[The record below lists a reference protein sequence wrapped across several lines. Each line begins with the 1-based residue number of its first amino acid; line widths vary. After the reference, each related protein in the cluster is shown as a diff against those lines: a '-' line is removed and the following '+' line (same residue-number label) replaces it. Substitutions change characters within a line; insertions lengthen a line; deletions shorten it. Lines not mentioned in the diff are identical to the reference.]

1 MNFLL
6 ETLRL
11 GLANLLLH
19 KLRSLLTALGI
30 ICGVAAVIIMV
41 AIGEGNKRKALAD
54 IEKLGAHNII
64 VRSVKPEEPTESGG
78 ERQFI
83 LKYGITFKDE
93 RQLRNDSKIHQ
104 FSTRIVPLKHVGV
117 KVSHT
122 HKDTQLPAAAFGT
135 YANLLDVTS
144 LEVERG
150 RYITNSDEEGPE
162 RVAVIGAE
170 IADRVFALED
180 PLDNMINIH
189 NGNSILPFKVVG
201 VLRKV
206 GLAGGAGSSLVGR
219 DLNFDVHIPMA
230 TAINDF
236 GNRIIQ
242 RKSGS
247 FEGTEI
253 ELSELYIEAINED
266 AVDGVAKTVAR
277 ILELNHGTQTD
288 YTLIVPRE
296 LLLQKERTMRMFN
309 VLMTFLAAVGLFV
322 GGIGITN
329 IMLASV
335 TERTREIG
343 IRRALGATRKHI
355 LSQFLVET
363 TVLSSLGGLIGVA
376 GGLTFVAVLGLF
388 KDSIEGL
395 APPITTTWSI
405 VVSIA
410 VSMFVGIIAGI
421 YPAIQASRQ
430 DPIVALRH
438 D

>member
-1 MNFLL
+1 MNFLI

-30 ICGVAAVIIMV
+30 IFGVAAVIIMV

-64 VRSVKPEEPTESGG
+64 VRSVKPEEPTDRGTQ
-78 ERQFI
+78 RQFI

-93 RQLRNDSKIHQ
+93 RHIRTDKKLLE

-117 KVSHT
+117 KVSRT
-122 HKDTQLPAAAFGT
+122 NTDDQQPAAAFGT
-135 YANLLDVTS
+135 YGTLLDVTS

-150 RYITNSDEEGPE
+150 RYLTSADEQGPE
-162 RVAVIGAE
+162 RVAVIGAS
-170 IADRVFALED
+170 IAERLFPLED
-180 PLDNMINIH
+180 PLENMINIH
-189 NGNSILPFKVVG
+189 NGNSVVPFKVVG
-201 VLRKV
+201 VLRGV

-236 GNRIIQ
+236 GNRIVQ

-247 FEGTEI
+247 FEGKEI

-266 AVDGVAKTVAR
+266 AVDPVAKTVTR
-277 ILELNHGTQTD
+277 ILEMNHGTKLD

-296 LLLQKERTMRMFN
+296 LLEQKARTLRMFN
-309 VLMTFLAAVGLFV
+309 MLMIFLAAVGLVV

-335 TERTREIG
+335 TERIREIG

-363 TVLSSLGGLIGVA
+363 TVLSALGGLIGVA
-376 GGLTFVAVLGLF
+376 FGLTVTAVLGVFQNQL
-388 KDSIEGL
+388 EGI
-395 APPITTTWSI
+395 APPVTTGW
-405 VVSIA
+405 SIA
-410 VSMFVGIIAGI
+410 VSMAVSMVVGILAGI
-421 YPAIQASRQ
+421 YPAIQASKQ